1 MWKGRVGGDWP
12 QVRGSLCS
20 SLDLHWGWRRIDSAV
35 VLTATPGLRDVDRLC
50 SSCIS
55 MGFQPRRWLLEQ
67 IPHNGIWEWNQRAA
81 VAGVW
86 KLNLELAS
94 YRKQLDT
101 DFVGEERSRQAA
113 CSERS
118 YFYGSFPSE
127 QISAFFFFHIK
138 YPGDIYMGVERGR
151 ASKMPPFCVEYFL
164 LEMKLLVFTERKVF
178 RTYQLWVWL
187 KCRKHQLLQHAVQM
201 QFHSASSN
209 EIGFWFTQKWQCS
222 CSLLMWPTKL
232 WLAFQDGAMPAHIFL
247 PWFIIG

>member
-1 MWKGRVGGDWP
+1 MESKSSSGRCLETEFGIGLL
-12 QVRGSLCS
+12 QKAARYRLC
-20 SLDLHWGWRRIDSAV
+20 GWREKSA
-35 VLTATPGLRDVDRLC
+35 GGMLREK
-50 SSCIS
+50 
-55 MGFQPRRWLLEQ
+55 LLLWQ
-67 IPHNGIWEWNQRAA
+67 LSKRA
-81 VAGVW
+81 
-86 KLNLELAS
+86 
-94 YRKQLDT
+94 
-101 DFVGEERSRQAA
+101 DF
-113 CSERS
+113 
-118 YFYGSFPSE
+118 SF
-127 QISAFFFFHIK
+127 FFFFHIK